1 MGLRDWLGL
10 GTSISEDQQAI
21 REQSRKRSLKRLR
34 DTAKLSRTEEEQAT
48 LDSARDEYEAL
59 RRAGK

>member
-10 GTSISEDQQAI
+10 GNSISEDQQAI